1 MCAFIAIRYYIL
13 IYYNHNDNSLFFLAC
28 VSSIVECGKVEY
40 DTERVDHNAYIDK
53 CIPEQW
59 RGFSET

>member
-1 MCAFIAIRYYIL
+1 MCAFIAIRYYISK
-13 IYYNHNDNSLFFLAC
+13 YFSHNDNSFFLAC
-28 VSSIVECGKVEY
+28 VSAMVERDKVEY
-40 DTERVDHNAYIDK
+40 DTQRINHNAYIDK